1 MTDNT
6 EENGNEDFKNFLL
19 KNAEIIKE
27 QGADFIKSVNK
38 IAEILN
44 DDQINAILQEIKN
57 S

>member
-6 EENGNEDFKNFLL
+6 EQNGNEDFKNFLL